1 MCVRYGVGDR
11 RPESNSW
18 IVDGH
23 RRTILVKRMCDAVGL
38 GRAFASRVVAG
49 LRCGDLQRGKWRH
62 LNREEL
68 RKLKAKAR
76 TAKNKRDKSRQEP
89 K

>member
-1 MCVRYGVGDR
+1 
-11 RPESNSW
+11 
-18 IVDGH
+18 
-23 RRTILVKRMCDAVGL
+23 MCDAVGH
-38 GRAFASRVVAG
+38 RVVRLRRMSFAG

-76 TAKNKRDKSRQEP
+76 TAKNKRDKSRQESN
-89 K
+89 